1 MYYLIIFSE
10 IILILAILCFRTLK
24 DSKSRLKAVIITGI
38 IISLLTVVCL
48 FVCNDITAAAI
59 LMFFGTFL
67 ALFELIRKISRDRLN
82 RFIPHIVAA
91 LLALIFFSYSF
102 YVSRHLVITRYEI
115 GLGSDLRIAQISD
128 THIGNF
134 FSTDDLKRSVDMIN
148 GSSPDVV
155 VITGDLVD
163 ENTTPEEMKETCRV
177 LGELRSTYG
186 TFYVPGNHDAY
197 WGLDKGV
204 KDGYQALV
212 SNLESNNVKVLGDRA
227 YEIGDDYLLL
237 GRLDQSFSKKTKK
250 RTTMKEIM
258 EKGGYLGTDR
268 KVIVLDHRPV
278 KLKRV
283 SEDKDAG
290 VDLMLSGD
298 THGGQMFPINVVCK
312 ITSGKD
318 DILYGKTKIG
328 DTYFIVSSGASSGVI
343 PFKNMVPCEVVIID
357 LK

>member
-10 IILILAILCFRTLK
+10 IILILAILYLRTLK

-115 GLGSDLRIAQISD
+115 ELGSDLRIAQISD

-177 LGELRSTYG
+177 LA
-186 TFYVPGNHDAY
+186 VM
-197 WGLDKGV
+197 
-204 KDGYQALV
+204 
-212 SNLESNNVKVLGDRA
+212 LGDKA
-227 YEIGDDYLLL
+227 
-237 GRLDQSFSKKTKK
+237 GR
-250 RTTMKEIM
+250 M
-258 EKGGYLGTDR
+258 
-268 KVIVLDHRPV
+268 
-278 KLKRV
+278 
-283 SEDKDAG
+283 A
-290 VDLMLSGD
+290 ML
-298 THGGQMFPINVVCK
+298 
-312 ITSGKD
+312 
-318 DILYGKTKIG
+318 
-328 DTYFIVSSGASSGVI
+328 
-343 PFKNMVPCEVVIID
+343 
-357 LK
+357 